1 MAEYYR
7 QRADVGLILTEG
19 IAPSPVPLSGEMYT
33 DSAGPQPY
41 PQPYPQPITMSEQ
54 DIASTIHEYVT
65 ASNKREDRYG
75 GSIENRSR
83 FAIEVGKAV
92 VAAIGKDKTGIRLSP
107 YGAFNDME
115 ASANMTEL
123 YEYLAR
129 ELNKLGLVYIH
140 TVDHSSMGAPEVPV
154 AVKETIRQN
163 FSNTIIASG
172 GFDKVTAEQVL
183 QENKADLVAFGKPI
197 LANPNFVERIKN
209 EQNLNQ
215 PDFATLYTP
224 GEKGYTDYL

>member
-1 MAEYYR
+1 MAPMTRSRATGNIPNALMAEYYR
-7 QRADVGLILTEG
+7 QRADVGLIITEG

-54 DIASTIHEYVT
+54 DIASTKHEYVTASLNAIKAGFDGVELHGANGYLIEQFLNT

-83 FAIEVGKAV
+83 FAIEVGKTV
-92 VAAIGKDKTGIRLSP
+92 VAAIGKDKTGMRLSP

-115 ASANMTEL
+115 ASADMTEL

-154 AVKETIRQN
+154 AVK
-163 FSNTIIASG
+163 
-172 GFDKVTAEQVL
+172 
-183 QENKADLVAFGKPI
+183 
-197 LANPNFVERIKN
+197 
-209 EQNLNQ
+209 
-215 PDFATLYTP
+215 
-224 GEKGYTDYL
+224 